1 MDFPDDLRGIVTVL
15 NTPFTEED
23 AIDVAGLER
32 HVGYARRSGVTGFL
46 APAMAG
52 EVDFL
57 RDDER
62 ETVVATV
69 VKHAGGLP
77 VIGGASAAAAEDRV
91 RWTRRLT
98 ELGCD
103 GVLVSVPYIDDAQY
117 EGEVRQIADA
127 RPRFLMLQDWSRDG
141 DGVPVPLL
149 ARLFQEIP
157 CFTCLKIEVGRSG
170 PKYTR
175 VLAETMGKLHVSGG
189 WAVTEMMDGLARGVH
204 AFMPTAMHHTYT
216 RIYSLYAEGRVN
228 AAAALFSRLKP
239 LLEYTN
245 QDLACSI
252 HFFKHLLHAQGV
264 YATTRI
270 RQPLSQPVDERRCQ
284 DMIALAQLLEFENH
298 RDVVV
303 SR

>member
-23 AIDVAGLER
+23 AIDVSGLER
-32 HVGYARRSGVTGFL
+32 NVGYAFRSGIAGFL

-77 VIGGASAAAAEDRV
+77 VIGGASAATLEDRV

-103 GVLVSVPYIDDAQY
+103 GVLVSVPYSDDAQY
-117 EGEVRQIADA
+117 EAEVRRIADA
-127 RPRFLMLQDWSRDG
+127 RPRFLMLQDWSRDS

-149 ARLFQEIP
+149 ARLFEEIP
-157 CFTCLKIEVGRSG
+157 CFTCLKIEVGHSG

-175 VLAETMGKLHVSGG
+175 MLAETAGKLHVSGG

-204 AFMPTAMHHTYT
+204 AFMPTALHHTYT
-216 RIYSLYAEGRVN
+216 RIYDLYREGRVN
-228 AAAALFSRLKP
+228 AASALFSRLKP
-239 LLEYTN
+239 LLDYTN

-264 YATTRI
+264 YATARV
-270 RQPLSQPVDERRCQ
+270 RQPLSQPLDERRFH

-298 RDVVV
+298 VE
-303 SR
+303 